1 MPSQT
6 NEYIE
11 NETVGVRSVC
21 YINVHILIVILYTI
35 VLQNVINWRNDKV
48 HRVQYYF
55 FKIHMN
61 LDLYQKLQLKVDGL
75 GKSIYRVLF
84 LVKGKKP
91 T

>member
-1 MPSQT
+1 
-6 NEYIE
+6 
-11 NETVGVRSVC
+11 
-21 YINVHILIVILYTI
+21 
-35 VLQNVINWRNDKV
+35 
-48 HRVQYYF
+48 
-55 FKIHMN
+55 MN